1 MTKVIDIGNTQ
12 TKVIITHAR
21 KSLPYFIR
29 NFVDANLLQ
38 HQEEMLR
45 KLSERKEN
53 DKA

>member
-1 MTKVIDIGNTQ
+1 MTKIVDIGNTQ

-21 KSLPYFIR
+21 KSLLYFIR

-38 HQEEMLR
+38 HQEETLR
-45 KLSERKEN
+45 ELFERKEN